1 MLNRLFHW
9 VGWVLLVVLLLVAI
23 AVALTR
29 QFLPSIAEHKTAIE
43 EYISD
48 KAGTPITIQEVSA
61 HWDGKY
67 PTFHLQNIRTY
78 SDSATG
84 PEVDFSIHRVDA
96 EIDLFASIFARFPI
110 FSILNI
116 DQTSVSLRQR
126 DGRWGTLGTSS
137 SSVSSDGLVR
147 HVINMLV
154 QQPEVSFTN
163 ARLSLHPQQGA
174 VQKISPITFLLNN
187 AGDQHYLYGSLTLAL
202 ADSNSSNVEFAIE
215 TENLPVDPLLGD
227 YKLYAKVSNFGQQL
241 LNLDLVDLPF
251 DIKDLDMGTE
261 LWGRW
266 SNQRVEALQG
276 QLSIKR
282 LSFEQE
288 SLENIIDSAVTFALQ
303 PTSAEKFKLVISDL
317 LVQNSQAR
325 VEMPFISTDISLN
338 KGKVLLH
345 QANLKELDLA
355 MWSQWFLGK
364 PYMPESLDDALLK
377 LQPQGSIKNVTVVWA
392 DPHNL
397 AKLQGEGD
405 LRGVSVDDYYGAPV
419 LKNVTGRIAFTEISG
434 DIDLDT
440 ESFVMG
446 FPGIFSENWEYREAS
461 GRVSWVIEEREGHSS
476 PVVTV
481 NSSLLNLENESL
493 SASGRFSMYLPLD
506 RMHQTELTL
515 LIALKNADAKQA
527 PLYIPPA
534 EVGESLHRWV
544 SAAIKEGTVKDGM
557 LLLRAG
563 TRSLEGRLP
572 PTVQLYFDV
581 ERATVKFQPDWPVV
595 KQADMTI
602 SLDGEAL
609 DITASTGVLLNSRAS
624 KIQVHLP
631 ARSDQLSVK
640 TSVLGDAKDIFTLL
654 KTTSLHDL
662 VGDGLDS
669 WSLSGKHKTEVAVLL
684 PLSEK
689 GVPIVKVSSRF
700 DKGRFESVSEKLVF
714 NDVSGDLDFS
724 TEKGLSSN
732 NVKASFMNAPVA
744 VRIEPVEKTQQL
756 PEVTRVYLSG
766 KISIDALKKQTELSL
781 LNSAKGAAVIN
792 ARLDL
797 CSGVATC
804 NKLVVDS
811 SLKGV
816 ELQAPAPFGKTAD
829 AMMPLQIVGQ
839 LGSDSPVWRYKLGS
853 QLRGVT
859 KSIESASR
867 TRLSFGGERPQEPVE
882 AGIWVDGAID
892 QVDLAQLK
900 AFMVQNN
907 WWSSESLSDS
917 QGGLKQLALHIGRL
931 SAGDVQ
937 VGNVDLVVNAEG
949 SNQTA
954 IGFVSPKVA
963 GEILFPKEGSTAYI
977 VNLDHWYLDKNQE
990 PSKGDNALKQEIFD
1004 TSEWPLVQLS
1014 INKLYL
1020 DSKPVGQWRMEIE
1033 PDPAGQLTVKNIAGR
1048 FGKFSLTGDAGW
1060 RLKGGQPASYM
1071 NIALQGGDLGTL
1083 LNNFGYEGVIESQ
1096 STNIT
1101 SDVSWSGYPW
1111 GFETRNLNG
1120 NFKMLLKKGRIIE
1133 TGQHSNILRLFGI
1146 LNLNTVVRRLQLNFT
1161 DLVKAGVAF
1170 DRVSA
1175 HYLLNSGI
1183 AYSQEPFSLDGPS
1196 ANVNMQGSINIVDQT
1211 LDSEVDVVLP
1221 VTSNLPVAAVLL
1233 GAPQIAGAVFLLDKL
1248 IGDKF
1253 ERVSTIK
1260 YQLSGPWVEP
1270 DVKSITPLAAKSS
1283 NDTSGQEGDKK

>member
-1 MLNRLFHW
+1 MLNRLFNW
-9 VGWVLLVVLLLVAI
+9 IGWVLLVVLLLVVI

-43 EYISD
+43 EYISE
-48 KAGTPITIQEVSA
+48 KAGTPISIEVVSA
-61 HWDGKY
+61 HWDGRY

-78 SDSATG
+78 NDSATE
-84 PEVDFSIHRVDA
+84 PDVNFSIHQVDA
-96 EIDLFASIFARFPI
+96 EIDIFASIIARFPV
-110 FSILNI
+110 FSILEI
-116 DQTSVSLRQR
+116 DQTSVSLYQR
-126 DGRWGTLGTSS
+126 KGRWAVDTSS
-137 SSVSSDGLVR
+137 SSVNNDDLVR
-147 HVINMLV
+147 GIINMLT

-163 ARLSLHPQQGA
+163 ARLSLHPEQGA

-187 AGDQHYLYGSLTLAL
+187 AGDQHYLYGSLTLVIAGS
-202 ADSNSSNVEFAIE
+202 DSSNVEFAIE
-215 TENLPVDPLLGD
+215 TENLPADPLAGD
-227 YKLYAKVSNFGQQL
+227 YKLYAKVSNFGQQI

-266 SNQRVEALQG
+266 SNQRAEALQG
-276 QLSIKR
+276 QLSIKS

-288 SLENIIDSAVTFALQ
+288 SLENITDSAVTFALQ
-303 PTSAEKFKLVISDL
+303 PISAEKYKFVISDL
-317 LVQNSQAR
+317 LLQNSQAK
-325 VEMPFISTDISLN
+325 VEMSFASADISLK
-338 KGKVLLH
+338 KGKVLVH
-345 QANLKELDLA
+345 QASLKELDLA

-364 PYMPESLDDALLK
+364 SYMPESLNDALLK
-377 LQPQGSIKNVTVVWA
+377 LKPQGYLQNLTVVWA

-397 AKLQGEGD
+397 TTLQGEGD
-405 LRGVSVDDYYGAPV
+405 LHRVNVDGYYGAPV
-419 LKNVTGRIAFTEISG
+419 LKNVTGRIAFTEASG

-446 FPGIFSENWEYREAS
+446 FPGLFSENWEYSEAS
-461 GRVSWVIEEREGHSS
+461 GRVSWVIEEREGHSR

-481 NSSLLNLENESL
+481 NSSLLNLRNESL
-493 SASGRFSMYLPLD
+493 SAAGRFSMYLPLD
-506 RMHQTELTL
+506 RKYQTELTL

-534 EVGESLHRWV
+534 EVGESLHRWI

-581 ERATVKFQPDWPVV
+581 EHASVKFQPDWPVV
-595 KQADMTI
+595 KQVEMAI
-602 SLDGEAL
+602 NLDGEAL
-609 DITASTGVLLNSRAS
+609 DITASTGMLLNSRAS
-624 KIQVHLP
+624 SIQVQLP

-640 TSVLGDAKDIFTLL
+640 TSVAGNAKDIFTLL

-669 WSLSGKHKTEVAVLL
+669 WSLSGKHKTEVDVLV
-684 PLSEK
+684 PLSGK
-689 GVPIVKVSSRF
+689 SAPIVKVSSRL
-700 DKGRFESVSEKLVF
+700 DKGRFDSASENLVF
-714 NDVSGDLDFS
+714 SKISGNLDFS
-724 TEKGLSSN
+724 TKKGLSSN
-732 NVKASFMNAPVA
+732 NIKASFMNAPVA

-756 PEVTRVYLSG
+756 PDVTRVYLSG
-766 KISIDALKKQTELSL
+766 KMSVDALKKQTELSL
-781 LNSAKGAAVIN
+781 LNSAEGAAVMN

-811 SLKGV
+811 NLQGV
-816 ELQAPAPFGKTAD
+816 ELRAPAPFGKTA
-829 AMMPLQIVGQ
+829 ASTMPLQIVGQ
-839 LGSDSPVWRYKLGS
+839 LGSNSPVWRYKLGN

-859 KSIESASR
+859 KSIEDASR
-867 TRLSFGGERPQEPVE
+867 TRISFGGSRPQEPVE
-882 AGIWVDGAID
+882 AGLWVEGSVE
-892 QVDLAQLK
+892 QVDLTQLK
-900 AFMVQNN
+900 VFMVQNN
-907 WWSSESLSDS
+907 WWSSDSLSASKD
-917 QGGLKQLALHIGRL
+917 GLKQLALHIGRV
-931 SAGDVQ
+931 SAGDIQ
-937 VGNVDLVVNAEG
+937 VNNIDLIVNAEG
-949 SNQTA
+949 VNNTA

-963 GEILFPKEGSTAYI
+963 GEIRIPKEDNTAYL

-990 PSKGDNALKQEIFD
+990 PSKDDSAQQLEILD
-1004 TSEWPLVQLS
+1004 TSEWPLVKLS
-1014 INKLYL
+1014 INQLYL
-1020 DSKPVGQWRMEIE
+1020 DSKPAGQWNMNIE
-1033 PDPAGQLTVKNIAGR
+1033 PDNAGQVTVKDIVGR
-1048 FGKFSLTGDAGW
+1048 FGKFTLAGEAGW
-1060 RLKGGQPASYM
+1060 RLKGNKPASYM
-1071 NIALQGGDLGTL
+1071 NMALQGKNLGSL
-1083 LNNFGYEGVIESQ
+1083 LKNFGYDGVIESQ
-1096 STNIT
+1096 STSIS

-1111 GFETRNLNG
+1111 GFETKNLNG
-1120 NFKMLLKKGRIIE
+1120 SFKMLLKKGRIIE

-1211 LDSEVDVVLP
+1211 LDSEIDVVLP
-1221 VTSNLPVAAVLL
+1221 LTSNLPVAAVLL

-1270 DVKSITPLAAKSS
+1270 DIKSITPQAAKSS